1 MFRVAVIDNDIEIG
15 NLIKNKVNET
25 GIVFCSDVFEGPI
38 SYLNSE
44 KEHDILL
51 LDVLMPEMNGVDA
64 IPLLLK
70 KNPDLLII
78 MNTIKSDAEV
88 IFKALK
94 AGAIGYLDKQTIN
107 IDYATVFTAI
117 LSGGG
122 FMTPA
127 VSRQVITHFQ
137 GNIIEKEKLTDREFE
152 VAQGIM
158 DGMSYNLV
166 SADLGIIINTVR
178 MHIRNIYK
186 KLQVNSKVELINQLN
201 KS

>member
-1 MFRVAVIDNDIEIG
+1 MIRVAVIDNDIEIG
-15 NLIKNKVNET
+15 NLIKNRVNET
-25 GIVFCSDVFEGPI
+25 GIVFCADIFEGPI

-51 LDVLMPEMNGVDA
+51 LDVLMPEMNGVEA

-70 KNPDLLII
+70 KNPNLLII

-88 IFKALK
+88 IFESLK
-94 AGAIGYLDKQTIN
+94 AGAVGYLDKQTIN
-107 IDYATVFTAI
+107 IDYTTVFTAI

-127 VSRQVITHFQ
+127 VSKEIMTHFQ
-137 GNIIEKEKLTDREFE
+137 GNSAEKEKLTDREFE

-166 SADLGIIINTVR
+166 SANLGISINTVR

-201 KS
+201 KT